1 MKNWKVAKKLLFSF
15 GTLLVVILTLVCLS
29 FVGVGNII
37 RQYQNFYAENYQGE
51 SNLYNLRLQMNLAV
65 KNVALAVSATTDE
78 EKNQFLS
85 KAKEYAENTNKV
97 LSWFETEYK
106 GDKTVVLEYKNAIA
120 DAAKD
125 RDNIEKLLSDDTDAS
140 YQKSVVVLEQ
150 YSEKADK
157 AGALLAKMAQNLEE
171 SSVQRY
177 EYAMRWKTTLYT
189 IMVASLLIGTLI
201 VRTMR
206 KKMTKAILVPLKE
219 IEETLVSASQ
229 GKLDVNVT
237 YESKDEFGNV
247 ANSMRT
253 FLESTSF
260 LMKDQIHMMEEMSNG
275 NFKIKSMDEKMYI
288 NDFTV
293 LLKAMEQIK
302 VRLSD
307 TFSQIY
313 EVAEQVASSS
323 EQVSCGAQN
332 LAQGATEQAS
342 SVEELAAS
350 MNEVSRQIEST
361 AKISKRSNK
370 DTLHI
375 QKEADESN
383 KNMQQMLAAMS
394 DISENSIEISK
405 IVKTIEDI
413 AFQTNIL
420 SLNAAVEAARAGAA
434 GKGFAVVADEVR
446 NLANKSAEASKST
459 SALIERSLHS
469 VERGKE
475 ITDKTATS
483 LKEVIDNIHMVAESI
498 NRIAEDA
505 STQANSVAQIHIGI
519 DQIAGVVQTTSA
531 TSEESAASSE
541 ELSGQA
547 QVLKELLSKFQWEDN
562 NTTYATPMAQSMP
575 TMEYANAPVPE
586 YAPTVDISKQNMS
599 SDKY

>member
-140 YQKSVVVLEQ
+140 YRKSVVVLEQ

-206 KKMTKAILVPLKE
+206 RKMTKAILVPLKE

-229 GKLDVNVT
+229 GNLDVNVT

-247 ANSMRT
+247 ANYMRT

-361 AKISKRSNK
+361 AKISERSNK

>member
-29 FVGVGNII
+29 FAGVGNII

-65 KNVALAVSATTDE
+65 KNVALAVSANTNE
-78 EKNQFLS
+78 EENHFLS
-85 KAKEYAENTNKV
+85 KAKEYAENANRV

-106 GDKTVVLEYKNAIA
+106 GDKTIVLEYKNAIA

-125 RDNIEKLLSDDTDAS
+125 RDNIEKLLSDDSEAS
-140 YQKSVVVLEQ
+140 YQKSIVVLEQ
-150 YSEKADK
+150 YSEKTDK
-157 AGALLAKMAQNLEE
+157 AGVLLAKMAQNLEE
-171 SSVQRY
+171 NSVQRY
-177 EYAMRWKTTLYT
+177 EYVMNWKTTLYI
-189 IMVASLLIGTLI
+189 IMVASLVIGTLI

-206 KKMTKAILVPLKE
+206 RKMTKAILVPLKE

-253 FLESTSF
+253 FLENISF
-260 LMKDQIHMMEEMSNG
+260 LMKDQMHMMEEMSKG
-275 NFKIKSMDEKMYI
+275 NFKIKSMNEKMYI

-361 AKISKRSNK
+361 AKISERSNK

-375 QKEADESN
+375 QEEADESN

-575 TMEYANAPVPE
+575 TMEYANASVPE

>member
-1 MKNWKVAKKLLFSF
+1 MKNWKVAKKVLFSF

-29 FVGVGNII
+29 FAGVGSIVK
-37 RQYQNFYAENYQGE
+37 QYQNFYAENYQGE

-65 KNVALAVSATTDE
+65 KNVALAVSANTDE
-78 EKNQFLS
+78 EKNKFLS
-85 KAKEYAENTNKV
+85 KAKEYAESANKV
-97 LSWFETEYK
+97 LSWFEAEYR

-125 RDNIEKLLSDDTDAS
+125 RDNIEKLLSDNSEAS
-140 YQKSVVVLEQ
+140 YQKSIVVLEQ
-150 YSEKADK
+150 YSEKTDK
-157 AGALLAKMAQNLEE
+157 AGVLLAKMAQNLEE
-171 SSVQRY
+171 NSVQRY
-177 EYAMRWKTTLYT
+177 EYVMNWKTTLYI
-189 IMVASLLIGTLI
+189 IMVASLVIGTLV
-201 VRTMR
+201 VRIMR
-206 KKMTKAILVPLKE
+206 RKMTKAILVPLKE
-219 IEETLVSASQ
+219 IEETLVLASQ
-229 GKLDVNVT
+229 GRLDVNVT

-253 FLESTSF
+253 FLEGISF

-275 NFKIKSMDEKMYI
+275 NFKIKSMNEKMYI

-350 MNEVSRQIEST
+350 INEVSRQIEST
-361 AKISKRSNK
+361 AKISERSNK

-394 DISENSIEISK
+394 DISENSMEISK

-498 NRIAEDA
+498 NRIAEEA
-505 STQANSVAQIHIGI
+505 STQANAVAQIHIGI

-531 TSEESAASSE
+531 TSEEGAASSE

-562 NTTYATPMAQSMP
+562 NATYDAPRAQSMP
-575 TMEYANAPVPE
+575 KMEYANATVSE
-586 YAPTVDISKQNMS
+586 YVPTVDISKQNMS

>member
-1 MKNWKVAKKLLFSF
+1 
-15 GTLLVVILTLVCLS
+15 
-29 FVGVGNII
+29 
-37 RQYQNFYAENYQGE
+37 
-51 SNLYNLRLQMNLAV
+51 
-65 KNVALAVSATTDE
+65 
-78 EKNQFLS
+78 
-85 KAKEYAENTNKV
+85 
-97 LSWFETEYK
+97 
-106 GDKTVVLEYKNAIA
+106 
-120 DAAKD
+120 
-125 RDNIEKLLSDDTDAS
+125 
-140 YQKSVVVLEQ
+140 
-150 YSEKADK
+150 
-157 AGALLAKMAQNLEE
+157 
-171 SSVQRY
+171 
-177 EYAMRWKTTLYT
+177 
-189 IMVASLLIGTLI
+189 
-201 VRTMR
+201 
-206 KKMTKAILVPLKE
+206 MTKAILVPLKE
-219 IEETLVSASQ
+219 IEETLVLASQ
-229 GKLDVNVT
+229 GRLDVNVT

-253 FLESTSF
+253 FLEGISF

-275 NFKIKSMDEKMYI
+275 NFKIKSMNEKMYI

-350 MNEVSRQIEST
+350 INEVSRQIEST
-361 AKISKRSNK
+361 AKISERSNK

-394 DISENSIEISK
+394 DISENSMEISK

-498 NRIAEDA
+498 NRIAEEA
-505 STQANSVAQIHIGI
+505 STQANAVA
-519 DQIAGVVQTTSA
+519 
-531 TSEESAASSE
+531 
-541 ELSGQA
+541 
-547 QVLKELLSKFQWEDN
+547 
-562 NTTYATPMAQSMP
+562 
-575 TMEYANAPVPE
+575 
-586 YAPTVDISKQNMS
+586 
-599 SDKY
+599 

>member
-29 FVGVGNII
+29 FAGVGSIVK
-37 RQYQNFYAENYQGE
+37 QYQNFYAENYQGE

-65 KNVALAVSATTDE
+65 KNVELAVSANTDE
-78 EKNQFLS
+78 EKNKFLS
-85 KAKEYAENTNKV
+85 KAKEYAESVNKV
-97 LSWFETEYK
+97 LSWFEAEYR
-106 GDKTVVLEYKNAIA
+106 GDKTVVLEYKNVIA

-125 RDNIEKLLSDDTDAS
+125 RDNIEKLLSDNSEAS
-140 YQKSVVVLEQ
+140 YQKSIVVLEQ
-150 YSEKADK
+150 YSEKTEK
-157 AGALLAKMAQNLEE
+157 AGVLLAKMAQNLEE
-171 SSVQRY
+171 NSVQRY
-177 EYAMRWKTTLYT
+177 EYVMNWKTTLYT
-189 IMVASLLIGTLI
+189 IMVASLLIGALV
-201 VRTMR
+201 VRIMR
-206 KKMTKAILVPLKE
+206 RKMTKAILVPLKE
-219 IEETLVSASQ
+219 VEETLVAVSQ
-229 GKLDVNVT
+229 GNLDVNVT

-253 FLESTSF
+253 FLENISF
-260 LMKDQIHMMEEMSNG
+260 LMKDQMHMMEEMSKG

-288 NDFTV
+288 NDFTA
-293 LLKAMEQIK
+293 LLKSMEQIK

-307 TFSQIY
+307 AFSQIY
-313 EVAEQVASSS
+313 EVAEQVAASS

-361 AKISKRSNK
+361 AQISERSNK

-375 QKEADESN
+375 QEEADESN